1 MPPAPPSQINCAHSA
16 HLLTKFYML
25 HPGQTAPDFT
35 ATSHTGAFVTLSSL
49 RGKKV
54 LLWFYP
60 EADTP
65 GCSLEGRGFRDHQ
78 EYYDENGIQIVG
90 VSFDDVERNAA
101 FAQKYH
107 FKFPL
112 LSDIDRK
119 IALAYG
125 ACADTK
131 AQHAERISF
140 LIDQDGNLARVYDRV
155 DPRDHPAKV
164 LAEILGV

>member
-1 MPPAPPSQINCAHSA
+1 
-16 HLLTKFYML
+16 ML
-25 HPGQTAPDFT
+25 KAGDTAPEFT
-35 ATSHTGAFVTLSSL
+35 ASSHQGAPLSLSSL

-54 LLWFYP
+54 LLWFYA

-78 EYYDENGIQIVG
+78 EYYDDNGIEIVG
-90 VSFDDVERNAA
+90 VSFDPVDRNAA
-101 FAQKYH
+101 FAQKYD

-112 LSDIDRK
+112 LSDVDRK

-125 ACADTK
+125 ACTEAK

-140 LIDQDGNLARVYDRV
+140 LIDEHGIIARVYDRV
-155 DPRDHPAKV
+155 DPRDHPARV
-164 LAEILGV
+164 LAEILDA

>member
-1 MPPAPPSQINCAHSA
+1 
-16 HLLTKFYML
+16 ML
-25 HPGQTAPDFT
+25 KVGDAAPDFS
-35 ATSHTGAFVTLSSL
+35 APSHQGTPVSLSSL

-78 EYYDENGIQIVG
+78 EYYDDNGILIIG
-90 VSFDDVERNAA
+90 VSFDPVDRNAA
-101 FAQKYH
+101 FAHKFD

-112 LSDIDRK
+112 LSDVDRT
-119 IALAYG
+119 IAMAYG
-125 ACADTK
+125 ACSDPK
-131 AQHAERISF
+131 AQHAERVSF
-140 LIDQDGNLARVYDRV
+140 LIDEHGKIARVYDSV

-164 LAEILGV
+164 LAEILDAT

>member
-1 MPPAPPSQINCAHSA
+1 MLKEGDAAPEFTLQSDS
-16 HLLTKFYML
+16 
-25 HPGQTAPDFT
+25 GAP
-35 ATSHTGAFVTLSSL
+35 LSLSNF

-54 LLWFYP
+54 LLWFFP

-78 EYYDENGIQIVG
+78 EYFDENNIQIVG
-90 VSFDDVERNAA
+90 ISFDDVDRNAA
-101 FAQKYH
+101 FAKKYD

-112 LSDIDRK
+112 VCDTNRK
-119 IALAYG
+119 VALAYA
-125 ACADTK
+125 ACSDAR
-131 AQHAERISF
+131 AQSAERISF
-140 LIDQDGNLARVYDRV
+140 LIDEDGKIARVYDQV

>member
-1 MPPAPPSQINCAHSA
+1 
-16 HLLTKFYML
+16 ML
-25 HPGQTAPDFT
+25 KVGDAAPDFT
-35 ATSHTGAFVTLSSL
+35 VLSHDGAPVSLSGL

-78 EYYDENGIQIVG
+78 EYYDDNGIRIVG
-90 VSFDDVERNAA
+90 VSFDPVDRNAA
-101 FAQKYH
+101 FALKYA

-112 LSDIDRK
+112 LCDVDRE

-125 ACADTK
+125 ACSDAK
-131 AQHAERISF
+131 ARYAERVSF
-140 LIDQDGNLARVYDRV
+140 LIDEDGKIARVYDHV

-164 LAEILGV
+164 LAEILDV

>member
-1 MPPAPPSQINCAHSA
+1 
-16 HLLTKFYML
+16 ML
-25 HPGQTAPDFT
+25 KAGDTAPEFT
-35 ATSHTGAFVTLSSL
+35 ASSHQGAPLSLSSL

-78 EYYDENGIQIVG
+78 EYYDDNGIEIVG
-90 VSFDDVERNAA
+90 VSFDPVDRNVA
-101 FAQKYH
+101 FAQKYD

-112 LSDIDRK
+112 LSDVDRK

-125 ACADTK
+125 ACTEAK

-140 LIDQDGNLARVYDRV
+140 LIDEHGIIARVYDRV
-155 DPRDHPAKV
+155 DPRDHPARV
-164 LAEILGV
+164 LAEILDA

>member
-1 MPPAPPSQINCAHSA
+1 
-16 HLLTKFYML
+16 ML
-25 HPGQTAPDFT
+25 KVGDAAPDFIAQSHDG
-35 ATSHTGAFVTLSSL
+35 ATVSLANL

-78 EYYDENGIQIVG
+78 EYFDDNGIQIVG
-90 VSFDDVERNAA
+90 VSFDPSDRNEA
-101 FAQKYH
+101 FARKFD

-112 LSDIDRK
+112 LSDVDRK

-125 ACADTK
+125 ACSDAK

-140 LIDQDGNLARVYDRV
+140 LIDEHAKIARVYDNV

-164 LAEILGV
+164 LAEILDV

>member
-1 MPPAPPSQINCAHSA
+1 
-16 HLLTKFYML
+16 ML
-25 HPGQTAPDFT
+25 YPGDTAPDFT
-35 ATSHTGAFVTLSSL
+35 ATSHTGVSVTLSSL

-65 GCSLEGRGFRDHQ
+65 GCSLEGRGFRDHR

-90 VSFDDVERNAA
+90 VSFDQVERNAA
-101 FAQKYH
+101 FAQKH
-107 FKFPL
+107 DFKFPL
-112 LSDIDRK
+112 LSDVDRK

-125 ACADTK
+125 ACSGVK
-131 AQHAERISF
+131 AQHAERMSF
-140 LIDQDGNLARVYDRV
+140 LIDEDGKIARVYDAV

>member
-1 MPPAPPSQINCAHSA
+1 M
-16 HLLTKFYML
+16 
-25 HPGQTAPDFT
+25 
-35 ATSHTGAFVTLSSL
+35 TGKTLSLSGL

-78 EYYDENGIQIVG
+78 EYYDDNGIQI
-90 VSFDDVERNAA
+90 SASASIRSIAMPPSRKSSISSSRCLTDC
-101 FAQKYH
+101 
-107 FKFPL
+107 
-112 LSDIDRK
+112 DRT

-125 ACADTK
+125 ACSEGK

-140 LIDQDGNLARVYDRV
+140 LIDEQGKIARIYDSV

-164 LAEILGV
+164 LAEILDV